1 MSEPVMEKRTRLS
14 DPVVTAGDRVYSIS
28 SQNGLFPDPWG
39 GHVPREMWG
48 IWDHPIK
55 LFDGVWFGIRP
66 QNATLP
72 TWLAEAVACGVYPG
86 YTEFEYMLDRLRVVR
101 RDFIPDGVE
110 GMVVTLTVYDP
121 EQESGTLEAIA
132 LFRSDLRP
140 AWLGEQTGMQDGKDD
155 AHYEAGEGYVVFKDG
170 ANPWTAIAGAIITP
184 DEVAIGDDIWAID
197 ETAGRGISARMTF
210 PLTFT
215 PERETTLTCFIAGS
229 AISAAEAIATY
240 GKLRT
245 THADLF
251 AEKKAQ
257 YLNLYSQS
265 ELVSPDPLLNDA
277 FQWSKLNCRMLARNV
292 PSIGLCAGAGMPEY
306 PWWFGI
312 DTEYAVL
319 PMLQAG
325 LFDLTKESLRLL
337 LRVSQEENANEP
349 GRVIHELST
358 TGVVYNPGNIV
369 ETPAFIRAVHQ
380 CWLWTGD
387 RAFLEEMYD
396 FCKQGLLDY
405 ALGTCDSDGDLCPSG
420 RSIIETLDMHAGFE
434 CIDPAAYTWEALGR
448 LADMA
453 EAMGD
458 HALIP
463 DLQHKAQQLGK
474 CIRDEWWMPEEGLFA
489 DVRASVDE
497 VECRLHEIEERVI
510 NQEAGEDA
518 RRQARQARQYFAP
531 WLERR
536 ADAPRDVDLPWLLRH
551 WVVICPVEVGLATPE
566 QAQRLLQR
574 LESPEFSGEWGL
586 YLHPLRQVAMSINTG
601 IMALAE
607 ARYGRTNQAL
617 RIVRKLAEAVTYRM
631 PGAISEALPDRWCF
645 IQLWSALGVISPV
658 VEFFLGISP
667 RAAEHK
673 LRVVPNLPAGID
685 SLQLHQLRAGETH
698 FDISVERSSSKYSV
712 RLSGD
717 DPGYQ
722 IEVGVYL
729 PADTNVSTTTLNGA
743 QAEGRWERSH
753 AGRALVFEAR
763 GQADIEILLG

>member
-1 MSEPVMEKRTRLS
+1 MAEPVMEKRTRLS
-14 DPVVTAGDRVYSIS
+14 DPVITAGDRVYSIS

-55 LFDGVWFGIRP
+55 LFDGFWFGIRP

-72 TWLAEAVACGVYPG
+72 TWLTEAVACRVYPG

-101 RDFIPDGVE
+101 RDFIPDGTE
-110 GMVVTLTVYDP
+110 GMVMTLTVYDP
-121 EQESGTLEAIA
+121 EQESGTLEAVV

-140 AWLGEQTGMQDGKDD
+140 AWLGEQTGMQDGKDST
-155 AHYEAGEGYVVFKDG
+155 HYEASEGYVVFQDDD
-170 ANPWTAIAGAIITP
+170 NPWTAIAGAIITP
-184 DEVAIGDDIWAID
+184 DEVAIGDDIWAVD
-197 ETAGRGISARMTF
+197 ETAGQGISARMSF

-215 PERETTLTCFIAGS
+215 PEREATLTCFIAGS
-229 AISAAEAIATY
+229 AESAASAIATY

-245 THADLF
+245 AHVELF
-251 AEKKAQ
+251 AQKQAQ
-257 YLNLYSQS
+257 YLDIYSGS
-265 ELVSPDPLLNDA
+265 ELISPDPLLNDA
-277 FQWSKLNCRMLARNV
+277 FQWSKLNCQMLARYV
-292 PSIGLCAGAGMPEY
+292 PEIGLCAGAGMPEY

-312 DTEYAVL
+312 DTEYAAL

-337 LRVSQEENANEP
+337 LRVSKEENTDEP

-387 RAFLEEMYD
+387 HDFLAEMYD
-396 FCKQGLLDY
+396 FCKQGLLEY

-434 CIDPAAYTWEALGR
+434 CLDPAAYTWEALGR

-453 EAMGD
+453 QAMGD
-458 HALIP
+458 NAIIP
-463 DLQHKAQQLGK
+463 DLQNRAQVLGK
-474 CIRDEWWMPEEGLFA
+474 RIRDEWWMPEEGLFA

-497 VECRLHEIEERVI
+497 VEQRLHEIEERVI
-510 NQEAGEDA
+510 NQPAGEDA
-518 RRQARQARQYFAP
+518 RRQARQARQLFAP

-536 ADAPRDVDLPWLLRH
+536 ANAPRDVDLPWLLRH
-551 WVVICPVEVGLATPE
+551 WIVICPVEVGLATQE
-566 QAQRLLQR
+566 QANRLLER

-586 YLHPLRQVAMSINTG
+586 YLHPLRQVVMSINTG

-607 ARYGRTNQAL
+607 ARYGRNEQAL
-617 RIVRKLAEAVTYRM
+617 QIVRKLSEALPYRM

-658 VEFFLGISP
+658 VEFFLGIAP
-667 RAAEHK
+667 RAGERK

-685 SLQLHQLRAGETH
+685 SLQLNKLRIGEAH
-698 FDISVERSSSKYSV
+698 FDIAVVRRSNAYSV
-712 RLSGD
+712 RITGD
-717 DPGYQ
+717 DPEYQ
-722 IEVGVYL
+722 IETGAFL
-729 PADTNVSTTTLNGA
+729 PTDAHVSATKLNGT
-743 QAEGRWERSH
+743 QAEGRWETSN
-753 AGRALVFEAR
+753 AGNALVFEAK
-763 GQADIEILLG
+763 GQANLEIMLG